1 MVQVWILISIGKVIL
16 RAILILILHYI
27 IIIQREREVINIEP
41 GELTSTYGDNPMAMT
56 VLKTI
61 IQTMVEV
68 KMPENAE
75 KWERYLKK
83 N

>member
-27 IIIQREREVINIEP
+27 IIIQREREVTNIEP

-56 VLKTI
+56 VLRTI

>member
-27 IIIQREREVINIEP
+27 IIIQREREVTNIKP

-56 VLKTI
+56 VLRTI